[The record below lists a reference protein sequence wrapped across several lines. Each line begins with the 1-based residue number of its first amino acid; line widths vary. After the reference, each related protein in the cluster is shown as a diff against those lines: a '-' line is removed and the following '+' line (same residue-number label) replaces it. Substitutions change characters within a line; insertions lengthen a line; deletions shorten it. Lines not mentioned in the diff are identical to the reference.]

1 MIRGEILKRVLI
13 VDDATFMRISL
24 RSILEK
30 NDFEVIGEGS
40 DGVEAVS
47 KYIELRPDIVT
58 LDITMPE
65 KNGIEALKEIINIDP
80 KANVVIISALGQETF
95 VTEAVKLG
103 AKGFLVKPFK
113 EDFIIRTLS
122 KL

>member
-1 MIRGEILKRVLI
+1 MKKVLI

-24 RSILEK
+24 RCILEK
-30 NDFEVIGEGS
+30 NGFEVIGEGKN
-40 DGVEAVS
+40 GVEAIS
-47 KYIELRPDIVT
+47 KYIDLRPDILT

-65 KNGIEALKEIINIDP
+65 KNGIEVLKEIINIDP

>member
-24 RSILEK
+24 RNILEK